1 MAANNGLELWV
12 YDVHK
17 DVSSLGLKIVKTLFS
32 GKSRFQQVDVVE
44 SKGLGRVLLN
54 DGLFMLSEA
63 DEFIYHEMIAHV
75 PLFVHPCPE
84 RVLIIGGGDGGT
96 AREVLKHPQI
106 RRVVMVE
113 IDEMVV
119 NASREYLPSL
129 SCAFDD
135 PRLEIR
141 IEDGIRYMAETK
153 EHFDIILVDST
164 DPVGPAAPLFDAEFY
179 RNAARVLSSEGIL
192 ISQAESPFY
201 DQDIQRSMFANQRLF
216 FKKLHLYLF
225 ANMTYPGGLWG
236 FGFASK
242 ELCPIR
248 NFDAE
253 RVRSSEIKF
262 RYYNENIHSAAF
274 ILPTFLFESL
284 KDILDSD
291 NALPE
296 S

>member
-17 DVSSLGLKIVKTLFS
+17 DMSCLGLKIVKTLFS
-32 GKSRFQQVDVVE
+32 GRSRFQQVDVVE
-44 SKGLGRVLLN
+44 SKGVGRVLLN

-75 PLFVHPCPE
+75 PIFVHPCPE
-84 RVLIIGGGDGGT
+84 SVLIIGGGDGGT
-96 AREVLKHPQI
+96 AREVLKHRQI

-119 NASREYLPSL
+119 KASREYLPSL

-164 DPVGPAAPLFDAEFY
+164 DPVGPATPLFDAEFY
-179 RNAARVLSSEGIL
+179 RNAARVLTSDGIL

-201 DQDIQRSMFANQRLF
+201 DQDIQHAMFANQRPF

-225 ANMTYPGGLWG
+225 TNMTYPGGLWG

-242 ELCPIR
+242 SLCPIR
-248 NFDAE
+248 DFNAE
-253 RVRSSEIKF
+253 SVRSSGIKF
-262 RYYNENIHSAAF
+262 GYYNEKIHCSAF
-274 ILPTFLFESL
+274 VLPTFISDNLGN
-284 KDILDSD
+284 ILDIVNFHS
-291 NALPE
+291 E
-296 S
+296 T